1 MKEQVPGLG
10 ELEWAAGRP
19 VGAIIIRQLRV
30 EQDSSHGSVC
40 GEGEKTFQ

>member
-1 MKEQVPGLG
+1 MKEQVSGLG